1 MPVDVQLIMLA
12 IRAAI
17 RIAEQARH
25 AFADSLRSAAITL
38 PLPNFPAAPDLSSI
52 ENFYRDGDGKEFFAA
67 NLRVRTLVGK
77 VAAQGPRSLS
87 AEEDKEIH
95 ALFDEHTLLIRARN
109 GQVVGTAG
117 AESLAATGLTDED
130 LVVLVSVRQWRK
142 GHDPNPTVLRRLAG
156 TLVNIAVDYAVS
168 MPDLANSS
176 SAQARLLREFLVQF
190 QDVDFVETAPTE
202 IVPMMAT
209 SLLDFMSVHP
219 ELLVK
224 DRRGQVLVQ
233 HAAGAVYGAL
243 NASLQAGL
251 TLSEKDQRTELAN
264 GIFRA
269 LLRGAASA
277 AVDNPDLFLRASS
290 PEEQD
295 LLRSVAGALMDSLGE
310 AAAGD
315 PDRAF
320 GSEAFARVAQA
331 ALLAVGRH
339 PELAVKGGSPFLTG
353 LVRATAVDVAAV
365 LADNPGSPLD
375 ASTILPEVLRLVLVN
390 TAGNLDALAPAGLDH
405 PEKQLLV
412 VATKE
417 VLRAVAAAPPAGAA
431 WRTAFSEDEALR
443 IIGVVV
449 QEAAQNPGWV
459 AGSIK
464 DPLIAEIVRELLATM
479 RRLGSTRLDSAT
491 AVAIVESVLR
501 AMGRQYTLQLKT
513 AAGKR
518 YGTLALEIVLTALF
532 GPGASAQVTWVALRG
547 QVVQDI
553 VDAVF
558 GVLVEKAVNDARLQ
572 ALGAVLGE
580 ALPLLASHGALDM
593 IGFRNGVAGA
603 LK

>member
-38 PLPNFPAAPDLSSI
+38 PLPDFPAAPDLSSI

-67 NLRVRTLVGK
+67 NLRVRALVGK
-77 VAAQGPRSLS
+77 VADKGPRALTGD
-87 AEEDKEIH
+87 EDKELH
-95 ALFDEHTLLIRARN
+95 ALFDEHTLLFRARA
-109 GQVVGTAG
+109 GQVVSTGG
-117 AESLAATGLTDED
+117 AESLAAIGMTDED

-176 SAQARLLREFLVQF
+176 SARARLLREFLVQF

-202 IVPMMAT
+202 LVPMMAT

-219 ELLVK
+219 DLLGK

-233 HAAGAVYGAL
+233 HAAGAVYATL
-243 NASLQAGL
+243 TASLQAGL
-251 TLSEKDQRTELAN
+251 TLSEKDQRIELAN

-277 AVDNPDLFLRASS
+277 AADEPELFLRASS
-290 PEEQD
+290 PAEQD

-310 AAAGD
+310 TAAGD

-331 ALLAVGRH
+331 ALPAVGRV
-339 PELAVKGGSPFLTG
+339 PELAVKGGSPFRTG
-353 LVRATAVDVAAV
+353 LVRTTAVDVAAV
-365 LADNPGSPLD
+365 LAENPGSPLD

-412 VATKE
+412 VAAKE

-431 WRTAFSEDEALR
+431 WRAGFAEDEALR
-443 IIGVVV
+443 IVGVVV
-449 QEAAQNPGWV
+449 EEAAQNPGWV

-464 DPLIAEIVRELLATM
+464 DPLIAEVVRELLATI
-479 RRLGSTRLDSAT
+479 RRLGGIRLDSGT
-491 AVAIVESVLR
+491 AVAMVESILR
-501 AMGRQYTLQLKT
+501 AM
-513 AAGKR
+513 
-518 YGTLALEIVLTALF
+518 
-532 GPGASAQVTWVALRG
+532 
-547 QVVQDI
+547 
-553 VDAVF
+553 
-558 GVLVEKAVNDARLQ
+558 
-572 ALGAVLGE
+572 
-580 ALPLLASHGALDM
+580 
-593 IGFRNGVAGA
+593 
-603 LK
+603 

>member
-77 VAAQGPRSLS
+77 VAAQGPRALS

-176 SAQARLLREFLVQF
+176 SARSRLLGEFLSQF

-251 TLSEKDQRTELAN
+251 TLSEKDQRAELAN

-277 AVDNPDLFLRASS
+277 AVDNPELFLRASS

-295 LLRSVAGALMDSLGE
+295 LLRSVAGALMDSLGD

-339 PELAVKGGSPFLTG
+339 PELAAKGSPFLTG
-353 LVRATAVDVAAV
+353 LVRAMAVDVAAV
-365 LADNPGSPLD
+365 LADSPGTPLE

-417 VLRAVAAAPPAGAA
+417 VLRAVAASPPAGAA
-431 WRTAFSEDEALR
+431 WRTGFSEDEALR

-518 YGTLALEIVLTALF
+518 YGTLALETVLAALF

-558 GVLVEKAVNDARLQ
+558 GVLVEKTVNDARVQ
-572 ALGAVLGE
+572 ALAVVLGE
-580 ALPLLASHGALDM
+580 ALPLLASHGAMDM
-593 IGFRNGVAGA
+593 TGFRSGVAGA